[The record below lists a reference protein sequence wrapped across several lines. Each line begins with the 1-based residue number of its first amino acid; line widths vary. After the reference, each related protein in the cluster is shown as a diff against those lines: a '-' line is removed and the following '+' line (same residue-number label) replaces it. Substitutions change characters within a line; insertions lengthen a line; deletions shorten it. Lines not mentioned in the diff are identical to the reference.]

1 VLRLEAGLNRRATE
15 RLNQVTVLNLGRT
28 LAAGTPDEIR
38 VHREVVNAY
47 LGA

>member
-1 VLRLEAGLNRRATE
+1 
-15 RLNQVTVLNLGRT
+15 LNQVTVLDLRRT